1 MNEGILKKDLK
12 FVNFYK
18 RCNLMLFSECPIA
31 SEIGSE
37 VIRIF
42 AELTV
47 VDAEASWTVPGDY
60 QLL

>member
-12 FVNFYK
+12 FVNFYE

-37 VIRIF
+37 VIRIL

-47 VDAEASWTVPGDY
+47 EVAVL
-60 QLL
+60 QLGGK